1 MMLLRLLPV
10 ILSCLL
16 LAAHFSRGGI
26 LVLSLACIALPGLLL
41 ARKPWVPVVFQVIL
55 LLGGFEWIRR
65 AAELRA
71 QRIESGDDWVRMAI
85 ILGVVAGVT
94 FASALVFRNRR
105 VMEWYGV
112 GTATQ
117 GVSEGE

>member
-1 MMLLRLLPV
+1 
-10 ILSCLL
+10 
-16 LAAHFSRGGI
+16 
-26 LVLSLACIALPGLLL
+26 
-41 ARKPWVPVVFQVIL
+41 VPVVFQVIL
-55 LLGGFEWIRR
+55 VLGGFEWIRR
-65 AAELRA
+65 AAGLRV
-71 QRIESGDDWVRMAI
+71 QRIEAGDDWVRMAI